1 MTRSFP
7 MPHKHLSAAR
17 ARGFTLIEVAIAT
30 VIIGV
35 AFTAMLQLL
44 AAGTVA
50 NKEGTELTT
59 AIHLAGNIHEASLR
73 TDYDDVFSLEGTY
86 DQPLDANL
94 RPITTLPGWQQVVD
108 VSYVDRNL
116 LTSYVPDD
124 QEEPTARVTV
134 TINRRGSF
142 VYRTSW
148 ITSASE

>member
-7 MPHKHLSAAR
+7 MPHKHRFAAP

-44 AAGTVA
+44 AAGTVS

-73 TDYDDVFSLEGTY
+73 TDYDRVFTLEGTY
-86 DQPLDANL
+86 NQPLDANL
-94 RPITTLPGWQQVVD
+94 RPMTNLDGWQQVVD
-108 VSYVDRNL
+108 VSYVDQHL
-116 LTSYVPDD
+116 LTSAVPAD
-124 QEEPTARVTV
+124 QVEPTARVTV

-148 ITSASE
+148 ISSASK